1 MSDLKELLDR
11 EARRVDEAPDALGS
25 VLRRRDRKRRTQ
37 RIAAGVVGIAVFVA
51 AIWIVTSG
59 AWFDRTE
66 TPAVTGPT
74 DIEPT
79 YNGPTYKLGS
89 VTEEDI
95 AVGKAFAQAWVA
107 RDGEAAAATF
117 SPRGRSMGSG
127 RRSSPRSMTGSAR
140 ADGRSGTQVA
150 GSKGGA
156 SARRRRLQLH
166 VRERPHPDA
175 GYATEGFT
183 LSFVMDAGRIETAW
197 FGGGGVCGQQ
207 FGSPDPGR
215 VDLFGP
221 VWDMFIEWI
230 SSNHPEDFDRMYDP
244 DYGYPIP
251 GYPILDATSIRLW
264 EQYTDEFVALPPGS
278 FTEWLANQSFEV
290 RARRICLS
298 NTKEF
303 WETDGSGRDLHGR
316 AFDAGLANVSEET
329 LAELRAL
336 PLRTEAD
343 RAAMDAFV
351 PLAEQW
357 IELWR
362 QGGGRGPAKAGF
374 FERRD
379 LQISMG
385 SVIDGCLISYGLL
398 G

>member
-1 MSDLKELLDR
+1 
-11 EARRVDEAPDALGS
+11 
-25 VLRRRDRKRRTQ
+25 
-37 RIAAGVVGIAVFVA
+37 
-51 AIWIVTSG
+51 
-59 AWFDRTE
+59 
-66 TPAVTGPT
+66 
-74 DIEPT
+74 
-79 YNGPTYKLGS
+79 
-89 VTEEDI
+89 
-95 AVGKAFAQAWVA
+95 
-107 RDGEAAAATF
+107 
-117 SPRGRSMGSG
+117 MGSG

-150 GSKGGA
+150 GSKGGGRQRGVVGC
-156 SARRRRLQLH
+156 SFTYENDLTRTLDM
-166 VRERPHPDA
+166 RP
-175 GYATEGFT
+175 EGFT

-197 FGGGGVCGQQ
+197 FGGGGESVDNM

>member
-1 MSDLKELLDR
+1 M
-11 EARRVDEAPDALGS
+11 
-25 VLRRRDRKRRTQ
+25 
-37 RIAAGVVGIAVFVA
+37 
-51 AIWIVTSG
+51 
-59 AWFDRTE
+59 
-66 TPAVTGPT
+66 
-74 DIEPT
+74 
-79 YNGPTYKLGS
+79 
-89 VTEEDI
+89 
-95 AVGKAFAQAWVA
+95 
-107 RDGEAAAATF
+107 
-117 SPRGRSMGSG
+117 
-127 RRSSPRSMTGSAR
+127 
-140 ADGRSGTQVA
+140 
-150 GSKGGA
+150 
-156 SARRRRLQLH
+156 
-166 VRERPHPDA
+166 
-175 GYATEGFT
+175 
-183 LSFVMDAGRIETAW
+183 
-197 FGGGGVCGQQ
+197 
-207 FGSPDPGR
+207 
-215 VDLFGP
+215 
-221 VWDMFIEWI
+221 
-230 SSNHPEDFDRMYDP
+230 
-244 DYGYPIP
+244 
-251 GYPILDATSIRLW
+251 
-264 EQYTDEFVALPPGS
+264 PPGS

-336 PLRTEAD
+336 LRTEAD